1 MNAITKANS
10 GAVTAEQVLIRGDLS
25 ALGEAER
32 VKYYADVCKSVGLNP
47 LTKPFE
53 YIQLNGKLRLYA
65 LKDCTD
71 QLRSIHGV
79 SVTDMTESER
89 EGVFIV
95 TVKVQDKTGRTDIAK
110 GAVNIANLKG
120 EVLANALMKAETKAK
135 RRATLSI
142 CGLGLLDET
151 EVDDIPAQQKTQF
164 RVPSPP
170 AELVKEITKDESA
183 TPVELTPFKDEKFP
197 GWADRF
203 IESVRTSKT
212 KAEVDQ
218 WWDLNNTFLEM
229 VEAKAK
235 TVFKR
240 ITNASDAMV
249 SSFKPKEDP
258 ITTGPQP
265 KVKSLGPDIGE
276 DYEGWIKWA
285 FTNVNASRDND
296 ELEAFCAKEIDP
308 LEKEIMPPDWN
319 ELMEAVGKKQTSLA
333 ALAQE

>member
-32 VKYYADVCKSVGLNP
+32 VKYYADVCNSVGLNP

-71 QLRSIHGV
+71 QLRAIHGV

-89 EGVFIV
+89 DGVFIV

-151 EVDDIPAQQKTQF
+151 EVDDIPSQQKTQF

-170 AELVKEITKDESA
+170 AEPVKEIVKDEPA

-197 GWADRF
+197 QWADRF
-203 IESVRTSKT
+203 IASIHTAKNIDEI
-212 KAEVDQ
+212 DQ
-218 WWDLNNTFLEM
+218 WWTLNTTYLDMIN
-229 VEAKAK
+229 AKAVRTYSKINKAVEIK
-235 TVFKR
+235 T
-240 ITNASDAMV
+240 ASFA
-249 SSFKPKEDP
+249 PKEDP

-265 KVKSLGPDIGE
+265 KGVIGPDIGQ

-285 FTNVNASRDND
+285 FTNVNAARDND
-296 ELEAFCAKEIDP
+296 ELEAFCAQAIDP
-308 LEKEIMPPDWN
+308 HEKDLFPTDYN
-319 ELMEAVGKKQTSLA
+319 DLMDAIGKKQTSLT